1 MHELPLLH
9 ALIASGRVADLVLA
23 VMALEA
29 VALIAFLRPGQIELV
44 GLLGNLAGGAAL
56 VLALRFAL
64 TSAPWPWIAGALLL
78 SMVGHMVDLG
88 VRVRRRK
95 RGDASRAPGAVSPD

>member
-1 MHELPLLH
+1 MQEL
-9 ALIASGRVADLVLA
+9 IGSGRVADVVLA

-29 VALIAFLRPGQIELV
+29 VVLLAFLRPRRAGLI

-64 TSAPWPWIAGALLL
+64 TGMDWQWIAGALLL
-78 SMVGHMVDLG
+78 SMSGHALDLATRLSSECVCG
-88 VRVRRRK
+88 ATR
-95 RGDASRAPGAVSPD
+95 SQAPSPD